1 MELGKLRAAIRKTKG
16 NPKATVLFAGKPMSF
31 ALMKG
36 PLLEE
41 LEVQFPGGKT
51 IETGISLNEETGELV
66 AEQRDAVAELATAMT
81 ELAPVVA
88 ETVQAASQS
97 TGLLLT
103 DEPKQ
108 MEPAPTV
115 SGLLV

>member
-1 MELGKLRAAIRKTKG
+1 MELGKLRAAIRKMKG

-66 AEQRDAVAELATAMT
+66 AEQRDAVAELATAVA

-88 ETVQAASQS
+88 ETVQAADQS
-97 TGLLLT
+97 SGLLLT

-108 MEPAPTV
+108 AEPAQSV

>member
-1 MELGKLRAAIRKTKG
+1 MELGKLRAAIRKMKG

-66 AEQRDAVAELATAMT
+66 ADRPDAMAER
-81 ELAPVVA
+81 APVVA
-88 ETVQAASQS
+88 ETGQAASQS
-97 TGLLLT
+97 SGLLLT

-108 MEPAPTV
+108 AEPAQTI